1 MPIREAT
8 TDDVEAIGR
17 VAEASWEIDYPD
29 VMSRESL
36 DEGVHEWYSTDRVRE
51 AIYWSRSHM
60 LVAERDGDVVG
71 FVHADV
77 RADDDVG
84 HVLRLYVHPDH
95 RRQGIGGDLLE
106 AACWALVDDGATH
119 VRATVLESNDLGNEF
134 YRRHGFEP
142 AGTESVVVGDE
153 THRETTYDLR
163 DDALVSTPDA
173 ATGG

>member
-8 TDDVEAIGR
+8 TDDVESIRR
-17 VAEASWEIDYPD
+17 VAEASWELDYPD

-36 DEGVHEWYSTDRVRE
+36 DEGVHEWYSADRIRE

-60 LVAERDGDVVG
+60 LVAEPDGDVAG

-77 RADDDVG
+77 RADDGVG

-95 RRQGIGGDLLE
+95 RRQGIGGELLE
-106 AACWALVDDGATH
+106 AACRALADDGVTH

-134 YRRHGFEP
+134 YREHGFEP
-142 AGTESVVVGDE
+142 AGTESIVVGDE

-163 DDALVSTPDA
+163 DDALVSA
-173 ATGG
+173 AGAASGG